1 MTTEIEALR
10 ANYKAVRELASSL
23 GSEMLKAEKYRCSLP
38 DGAERRAAS
47 KIYEAARAAYTLAN
61 DTQGRLH
68 RELDMAQKQARAV
81 ALCEGRPE
89 LLAEWQ
95 ALEAPEYQQGGCG
108 ARGFYTYMR
117 AGTPPTSARRHTDW
131 SVREHF
137 YASDGLRRL
146 AWAVEWLTR
155 YPENDGWGVR
165 RRALEVLKPT
175 V

>member
-10 ANYKAVRELASSL
+10 ATYKAAKELASSL

-47 KIYEAARAAYTLAN
+47 KIYDAARAAYILAN
-61 DTQGRLH
+61 DTQGRLSDKL
-68 RELDMAQKQARAV
+68 REAEKEARAV

-108 ARGFYTYMR
+108 AHGFFTYMR
-117 AGTPPTSARRHTDW
+117 KDAKPTSARRHTDW
-131 SVREHF
+131 SAREHF
-137 YASDGLRRL
+137 YGSDGLRRL
-146 AWAVEWLTR
+146 AWAVEWLSR
-155 YPENDGWGVR
+155 YPEKDGWCVR
-165 RRALEVLKPT
+165 PDAIKALDA
-175 V
+175 